1 MKREE
6 KMKVNT
12 ASIPPCSP
20 PLCPSCLSVCLPC
33 TQGLFMESNVTHAT
47 PSDSSLPGLLTAHT
61 SLTFSTT
68 PACTCMRA
76 HTHTQNMTRCQS
88 NKKKQAVLKLYVWKH
103 QVCYRQRV
111 RGNLCSMLTALS
123 MFNYTHKGLIK

>member
-76 HTHTQNMTRCQS
+76 HTHTHTEHDTLPI
-88 NKKKQAVLKLYVWKH
+88 KQEKTGCT
-103 QVCYRQRV
+103 QTV
-111 RGNLCSMLTALS
+111 RMETSGML
-123 MFNYTHKGLIK
+123 